1 METTEIEGPGEL
13 WDRVYEE
20 LLESSFPPPEL
31 GDRAVL
37 ASLLTSGAARATA
50 VLGDDGAPWA
60 VAYGEWS
67 PGTRVQLLAYLA
79 VAAGLRGTGIGG
91 RLLHGALA
99 DWRTRYAP
107 CAILAEIEHPL
118 AHEPDDA
125 YGDPVARMR
134 FYARHG
140 AAALDLPYFQPAL
153 SPDTDRCHGMLLIA
167 LHVDAELRGA
177 DPGSIAAGPVA
188 AFLTEYFE
196 STEGMPQ
203 AGDRAAER
211 LFAAVRRPKGI
222 PLLPMADPAAL
233 PVSEP

>member
-1 METTEIEGPGEL
+1 MEMTEIEGPGEL
-13 WDRVYEE
+13 WDRVYAE
-20 LLESSFPPPEL
+20 LLAPSFPPAEL

-50 VLGDDGAPWA
+50 VTGGGGAPLA

-91 RLLHGALA
+91 GLLREVLA
-99 DWRTRYAP
+99 DWRRRYTP

-118 AHEPDDA
+118 AHDPDDA
-125 YGDPVARMR
+125 YGDPAARLR

-153 SPDTDRCHGMLLIA
+153 SPETDRCHGMLLIA
-167 LHVDAELRGA
+167 LHIDDELKGTA
-177 DPGSIAAGPVA
+177 PGSIAAGPVA

-203 AGDRAAER
+203 PGDRAAEA
-211 LFAAVRRPKGI
+211 LFAAVRRPRGI
-222 PLLPMADPAAL
+222 PLLPLEHVEGL
-233 PVSEP
+233 PVSRP